1 MTINMRIKFLF
12 LISILFSKPLLA
24 VPESFADLVEKL
36 SPAVVSIASTTIV
49 ENNNQNQIPQFPEGS
64 PFDDFFKEYFDR
76 DQRRSQRPMTGLG
89 SGFIISE
96 DGIVVTNNHV
106 IEGADEITV
115 ILNDE
120 TEFTAELLG
129 RDPKADIAVLKID
142 PKNKK
147 LTYVGWGDSDK
158 MRVGDWSIAI
168 GNPLGLGGTVTAGII
183 SAISRD
189 LGSGPY
195 VKFLQTDASINRG
208 NSGGPLFN
216 LDGEVIGI
224 NSMIISQT
232 GGSVG
237 LGFSIPS
244 QTAKLIVEQIIS
256 FGQAKRGRLGVQIQD
271 LTEEFS
277 ESLGYDSTDG
287 AFVASV
293 EPNSPAA
300 LSKIQAGD
308 IIIEFNNQKIT
319 SFKDLP
325 KVVAETPIDSE
336 VIVKV
341 WRNGEI
347 IDIQVKVGELE
358 EGRKLAKNDG
368 VYLEELDI
376 TVLEL
381 TIDAINSLGLDS
393 KTKGIL
399 VTEVGDNNENLLKN
413 DVIIQVSSEKITD
426 ISSFEKIIS
435 NSINLNRDKLLLRVI
450 RDGNEFWL
458 INPFVI
464 E

>member
-1 MTINMRIKFLF
+1 MRIKFLF

-24 VPESFADLVEKL
+24 VPESFADLVEQL

-224 NSMIISQT
+224 NTAIVSQT
-232 GGSVG
+232 GGSIG
-237 LGFSIPS
+237 LGFAIPANS
-244 QTAKLIVEQIIS
+244 AKKIVQQLKD
-256 FGQAKRGRLGVQIQD
+256 FGKTKRGWLGVQIQD
-271 LTEEFS
+271 LTPEFS
-277 ESLGYDSTDG
+277 ESLGYDSTEG

-293 EPNSPAA
+293 NPESPAA
-300 LSKIQAGD
+300 KSNIQAGD
-308 IIIEFNNQKIT
+308 IIVEFDGKKIS

-325 KVVAETPIDSE
+325 KVVAETPIGNE
-336 VIVKV
+336 VVVSI
-341 WRNGEI
+341 WRNGGL
-347 IDIQVKVGELE
+347 IDINVKIDELN
-358 EGRKLAKNDG
+358 EGGIVTANSDG
-368 VYLEELDI
+368 LYIKELDI
-376 TVLEL
+376 TLVQLDQTTAETL
-381 TIDAINSLGLDS
+381 GIDPSTS
-393 KTKGIL
+393 GIL
-399 VTEVGDNNENLLKN
+399 VKTVGENNKNLMVN

-426 ISSFEKIIS
+426 LPSFEKMLS
-435 NSINLNRDKLLLRVI
+435 DSLKLKRDKLLLRVI
-450 RDGNEFWL
+450 REGNEFWL
-458 INPFVI
+458 INPLVI